1 MNIIEIRDLCKEFYG
16 TRSLLDSTVTPFKKG
31 RKKIVLNKINLE
43 VKKNELLCLVG
54 LNGAGKTTLIK
65 ILCTLILPTQGR
77 AFVNGYDI
85 IKEEK
90 KVRESIGLISSDERS
105 FFWRLSGKENL
116 NFFAALYNIPS
127 RQIFKEV
134 SRVIE
139 IANIEEPDK
148 EFQQYSAG
156 ARQRLGIARSLLKEP
171 EVLFMDEPTK
181 SLDPLMADN
190 FRGFIKEELIK
201 KHKKT
206 VFFTTHQLDEAEI
219 MADRLAILDKGKIK
233 AVGAIDELKKNMNLP
248 ECDISINDVFN
259 YYVKKD

>member
-1 MNIIEIRDLCKEFYG
+1 
-16 TRSLLDSTVTPFKKG
+16 
-31 RKKIVLNKINLE
+31 
-43 VKKNELLCLVG
+43 
-54 LNGAGKTTLIK
+54 
-65 ILCTLILPTQGR
+65 
-77 AFVNGYDI
+77 
-85 IKEEK
+85 
-90 KVRESIGLISSDERS
+90 
-105 FFWRLSGKENL
+105 
-116 NFFAALYNIPS
+116 
-127 RQIFKEV
+127 
-134 SRVIE
+134 
-139 IANIEEPDK
+139 
-148 EFQQYSAG
+148 
-156 ARQRLGIARSLLKEP
+156 
-171 EVLFMDEPTK
+171 MDEPTK